1 MANPNPIIRMR
12 EEDSVNVINSL
23 KKILEV
29 DFEKAYGG
37 HGVWKKQDVKTTLDN
52 TLKLKKKVES
62 LWRKRLSPEQIID
75 KVLTNV
81 PEKFFK

>member
-1 MANPNPIIRMR
+1 MR

-52 TLKLKKKVES
+52 TLKLKKKV
-62 LWRKRLSPEQIID
+62 
-75 KVLTNV
+75 
-81 PEKFFK
+81 